1 MRQRFG
7 LVLAGLVFSFLYV
20 CAGDSYASA
29 ADFSSIKAKAAYEG
43 LYTCINNGSGAVPVG
58 EALLAKSFNASDGA
72 GGMLLGKGDG
82 AAVKLPFGLT
92 DATDNNTN
100 CKQILFGFNTNISG
114 DELNKGLLPTDIQ
127 DTTDKSKIKNYFAGS
142 NGQGGSGTIGYKAE
156 GAGNVASGQTT
167 QQLKISF
174 DDDLADI
181 CRDSSGKL
189 ASSSFVD
196 IDSGKTFSSL
206 VFPTVTKDSNGN
218 WWVGDNSSNNAG
230 INVPEPGSGDTSY
243 YNFCDGSLIT
253 IQDNGSALSP
263 YYTLYGSFVQYT
275 DDGYGNLVPS
285 YITIDEIISA
295 SGGSYNSNKCNTRL
309 GTILSSTCVD
319 GVVGDS
325 ADYEDWKFTWDS
337 SYMNLITKV
346 NSTTN
351 SGYKLTKTSNYSDL
365 ALTSQEV
372 YDLYTYYIKDVFE
385 VPVVCEGEAD
395 YDLYSDKPSINW
407 KKGISCKADTGAP
420 GINQY
425 PGNVYGVNDDYHF
438 TKEVSLD
445 DVINTLKT
453 IDLAEVDSTEDGGTL
468 DDSTISGGVTTGGAG
483 TTEATCANSG
493 GAMSLGWIVCPI
505 LSWLGE
511 ASSEVYTNYVEPSL
525 QIEPKLFNVNSA
537 GEGTDAT
544 REAWRVFR
552 DIANICFVILLLI
565 VIFSQLTGVGID
577 NYGIKRILPKLIV
590 SAILINLSYYIC
602 LIAVDISNILGN
614 GFQALFNNLPTGT
627 PTLSIPDSSAT
638 LSTISTTAITG
649 VAVLGALVAMTGAVW
664 ANPAIL
670 LSLLVA
676 ALGVVI
682 AIFFLFILL
691 AAREAVI
698 IVLVVISPIAFACYM
713 LPNTK
718 KFFDRWVQM
727 GKGLLLVYPIAGLL
741 VGGGDFVSRLL
752 LSAGFA
758 GGGFVSAL
766 TAMIVGVLPIF
777 FIPTVLKS
785 SFAALGNLGAKIS
798 GFGDRFRGGVD
809 RKIRNAEGYKNAQK
823 MGLER
828 RTRIK
833 AGLDKNGNLTRSG
846 ERKAN
851 WARSRF
857 GRLTGADKR
866 QATYIA
872 AAKKDI
878 STGEQAEASLTGAL
892 ATSGISSSA
901 NASDLEGGALGKGFE
916 GGSENAYYGKQ
927 FLDAARSGSVTG
939 MNAAIEAMR
948 ASNMKSKDI
957 ARLMRY
963 AQNHGDFNSMK
974 SDVKSAWMR
983 DISKRYGNDF
993 LATDFEL
1000 SSFAQT
1006 GGTGNG
1012 GALGNYGDYAR
1023 SGSIGMDDIKP
1034 EDIGRLSSDSLAGL
1048 ARDGGLINQTLA
1060 QRAISAN
1067 PNLSVD
1073 KKIMLGAIANGAT
1086 VNNVEDFKNE
1096 AKKLMNAKDSD
1107 FANGM
1112 TIGGITVDKTMRDA
1126 WASVTPESVNV
1137 VQNFHGGGEQ
1147 FNPVDVNIKH

>member
-1 MRQRFG
+1 MKDNFKRVLISG
-7 LVLAGLVFSFLYV
+7 LIMIVAFSFV
-20 CAGDSYASA
+20 IPCIFVSA
-29 ADFSSIKAKAAYEG
+29 ASVKISASRDDIYNQLLAAANINVAANTFKKCISHIYDENDSAFWGGALNASEIADYEIFDGGNTTITASLWLENEITGEATDSAIWCDEGGSSNIFKQLTRVTDTDWSYWVCDGGKHGLLQRTSDGKDSIFTASKLDPDDKNCNSFNDSGSWLKATDAAEQFKILYTRWRNVAIADNPFIPTYDELGNFSNVDGYFAYIADFNAKCTADKETASTKQSSTDYTPIVQYTINDNSIKAQT
-43 LYTCINNGSGAVPVG
+43 LYYHVNDNKTWKYSLSSDNPV
-58 EALLAKSFNASDGA
+58 AS
-72 GGMLLGKGDG
+72 
-82 AAVKLPFGLT
+82 
-92 DATDNNTN
+92 
-100 CKQILFGFNTNISG
+100 CQ
-114 DELNKGLLPTDIQ
+114 GLLDRISVLENT
-127 DTTDKSKIKNYFAGS
+127 F
-142 NGQGGSGTIGYKAE
+142 NGIERNSRSSGY
-156 GAGNVASGQTT
+156 AGNILAELEDACKNAKT
-167 QQLKISF
+167 QDGENGWLELKT
-174 DDDLADI
+174 
-181 CRDSSGKL
+181 KL
-189 ASSSFVD
+189 
-196 IDSGKTFSSL
+196 
-206 VFPTVTKDSNGN
+206 
-218 WWVGDNSSNNAG
+218 
-230 INVPEPGSGDTSY
+230 
-243 YNFCDGSLIT
+243 
-253 IQDNGSALSP
+253 Q
-263 YYTLYGSFVQYT
+263 
-275 DDGYGNLVPS
+275 
-285 YITIDEIISA
+285 EIIDDPEA
-295 SGGSYNSNKCNTRL
+295 S
-309 GTILSSTCVD
+309 
-319 GVVGDS
+319 
-325 ADYEDWKFTWDS
+325 ED
-337 SYMNLITKV
+337 
-346 NSTTN
+346 
-351 SGYKLTKTSNYSDL
+351 
-365 ALTSQEV
+365 
-372 YDLYTYYIKDVFE
+372 
-385 VPVVCEGEAD
+385 
-395 YDLYSDKPSINW
+395 
-407 KKGISCKADTGAP
+407 
-420 GINQY
+420 
-425 PGNVYGVNDDYHF
+425 
-438 TKEVSLD
+438 
-445 DVINTLKT
+445 LK
-453 IDLAEVDSTEDGGTL
+453 
-468 DDSTISGGVTTGGAG
+468 
-483 TTEATCANSG
+483 TEATTNLEKLNDIIDNNKYVESSGTEDSDDGKLYQCADIDGLDINVEEFESGAIDISDPDVGTGVNEMDCANSG

-638 LSTISTTAITG
+638 LSTVSTTAITG

-691 AAREAVI
+691 AAREAAI

-1126 WASVTPESVNV
+1126 WASVTPENV